1 MRRRSKNLTKA
12 LRRSKYLLAL
22 VVLFGAGAVAS
33 GALGMVSL
41 AGGDTTTAA
50 TDSTP
55 SGDTTTDASTTNDTA
70 ARDPANTTDTPTS
83 DPATTTDAATAP
95 ATTTSAAVGAKP
107 TIASDKADYAPG
119 STVHLNG
126 GNWQPGEA
134 VSIFTNDTIGNT
146 WSQTDSVTAD
156 ANGNIADDVF
166 LPNYFISDYNVTA
179 TGAQSGMVTTSFT
192 DAVNYALLGKDNQ
205 SHNLANSK
213 ETEEDL

>member
-1 MRRRSKNLTKA
+1 MRRTSKNLAKA
-12 LRRSKYLLAL
+12 MRRSKYLLAL

-50 TDSTP
+50 TDATP
-55 SGDTTTDASTTNDTA
+55 AADTTTDPAPPPA
-70 ARDPANTTDTPTS
+70 AAKS
-83 DPATTTDAATAP
+83 DPAPTTDPATAP

-166 LPNYFISDYNVTA
+166 LPN
-179 TGAQSGMVTTSFT
+179 
-192 DAVNYALLGKDNQ
+192 
-205 SHNLANSK
+205 
-213 ETEEDL
+213 

>member
-41 AGGDTTTAA
+41 AGGDTTTTAA

-55 SGDTTTDASTTNDTA
+55 AGDTTTDASTTTEA
-70 ARDPANTTDTPTS
+70 TS

-126 GNWQPGEA
+126 
-134 VSIFTNDTIGNT
+134 
-146 WSQTDSVTAD
+146 
-156 ANGNIADDVF
+156 
-166 LPNYFISDYNVTA
+166 
-179 TGAQSGMVTTSFT
+179 
-192 DAVNYALLGKDNQ
+192 
-205 SHNLANSK
+205 
-213 ETEEDL
+213 